1 MPTLLLIH
9 GGLWEDMDADGF
21 WRRPGIVAGFER
33 LGFTVV
39 APDRLRR
46 PTSWTADAE
55 HVRAVAFLGEALEDG
70 PVTVVA
76 GSFGCSVA
84 ARLAL
89 DSPGLAARLVLAWPA
104 SAGDQFTAI
113 RMRAALARLGAP
125 ARVLDAL
132 ISTGTLPGVTDA
144 ELGTISIPVGV
155 IPAAPPG
162 PPHPR
167 AAVDALLRLL
177 PSAVEL
183 PGFPEAPRP
192 EFPPHREAFLA
203 AVAGFAGSAGA
214 AG

>member
-55 HVRAVAFLGEALEDG
+55 HVLAAVPDEAREAG

-84 ARLAL
+84 ARLTL
-89 DSPGLAARLVLAWPA
+89 DSPELAARIVLAWPA
-104 SAGDQFTAI
+104 SVSDQFTTI
-113 RMRAALARLGAP
+113 RIRASLARLGAP

-132 ISTGTLPGVTDA
+132 LGTGTLPGVTDA
-144 ELGTISIPVGV
+144 ELATISVPAGV

-162 PPHPR
+162 PVHPR
-167 AAVDALLRLL
+167 ATVDALLRLL

-183 PGFPEAPRP
+183 PGSPEAPRP
-192 EFPPHREAFLA
+192 EFPPHLEAFLA
-203 AVAGFAGSAGA
+203 AVAGFASSAG
-214 AG
+214 